1 VDPKVR
7 GGASMGLGWYVELF
21 DWHESV
27 ERFPTT
33 TMKKPMRKKLITVV
47 ALAGL
52 GAVSFAGVA
61 GAAGPRD
68 GRCVAANLSALHGP
82 TKAAVANGSVDLGVS
97 LSEAIQ
103 LHLDGDLDLL
113 SVCG

>member
-1 VDPKVR
+1 
-7 GGASMGLGWYVELF
+7 
-21 DWHESV
+21 
-27 ERFPTT
+27 
-33 TMKKPMRKKLITVV
+33 MRKKLITVV

-68 GRCVAANLSALHGP
+68 GRCVAANLSALDGP
-82 TKAAVANGSVDLGVS
+82 TKAAVANGSVDPGVS

>member
-1 VDPKVR
+1 
-7 GGASMGLGWYVELF
+7 MEN
-21 DWHESV
+21 
-27 ERFPTT
+27 
-33 TMKKPMRKKLITVV
+33 PMRKKLITVV

-68 GRCVAANLSALHGP
+68 GRCVAANLSALDGAD
-82 TKAAVANGSVDLGVS
+82 KAAVANGSVDLGVS